1 MHVINEQEMHLKEVI
16 LDIGIRL
23 RTSTLSESVRRTKIG
38 PLTTQHSLVIDEIT
52 PETLITNINTVE
64 SIVDKSNLLDK
75 TVLVNRTHR
84 DETKLL
90 GKQPDENTVD
100 LYKTKRYITHGSYTR
115 PTEESDDNTNI

>member
-64 SIVDKSNLLDK
+64 SIIDKSNLLDK